1 MKIEWKSCFRLGLTV
16 FLTFLAIHY
25 WSSFTGFLGAL
36 LGAAGALILGCVI
49 AYVLNILISFYEK
62 HYFPKSKNNA
72 VIKSKRIVCML
83 AAILSLVAVIALI
96 VGLVLPELVAC
107 FRLLIAEIPL
117 AIDSMI
123 EWLEENGVL
132 ATVMSE
138 DAITSLTAINWQE
151 KMTEVMSVVASGV
164 GGVAQAAMG
173 AVSAT
178 VSGIAKFLIALIFA
192 IYLLMGKE
200 TLGKQVNRLMDNY
213 LLTSW
218 KETIRYIVRVF
229 DNSFHKFIVGQC
241 IEAVVLGVLCI
252 LGMSLLRLPYAMMI
266 GTLIGFTALIPVA
279 GAYIGAGVGA
289 FMILTV
295 SPVKA
300 LIFLIFVVIL
310 QQLEGNLIYPKV
322 VGSSIGLPGIWVLAA
337 VTIGGGLMGIP
348 GRRGSP
354 PYRIRNCSR
363 IRPAW
368 QWVIAQAMASAAS
381 SGLGISSMR
390 SSSFTI
396 CWICFLSALP

>member
-25 WSSFTGFLGAL
+25 WSSFTGFLGDL

-49 AYVLNILISFYEK
+49 AYVLNILMSFYEK

-72 VIKSKRIVCML
+72 VVKSKRIVCML

-123 EWLEENGVL
+123 EWLEESGVL

-310 QQLEGNLIYPKV
+310 QQLEGNLIYPRV
-322 VGSSIGLPGIWVLAA
+322 VGNSVGLPSIWVLMA
-337 VTIGGGLMGIP
+337 VSVGGSLFGVAGMLVFIP
-348 GRRGSP
+348 LTSTLYSLLRDDVKRKN
-354 PYRIRNCSR
+354 RKKIE
-363 IRPAW
+363 
-368 QWVIAQAMASAAS
+368 
-381 SGLGISSMR
+381 
-390 SSSFTI
+390 
-396 CWICFLSALP
+396 